1 MSGTVT
7 SIKPDNDLR
16 NRVMAPAESR
26 KRKPH
31 WILCEAIRE
40 YVEKEEKQQPMWSP
54 LNATSSIYQTGNR
67 GYTTLVSFL
76 SEKDTTAA
84 VAAIRTIRQAL
95 HILRQHP

>member
-40 YVEKEEKQQPMWSP
+40 YVEKEEKQQRCWEEAMASWQDFQQSG
-54 LNATSSIYQTGNR
+54 LHLTFEEVDSWLAQLEAGNDVEPPKCHKQ
-67 GYTTLVSFL
+67 YLPN
-76 SEKDTTAA
+76 
-84 VAAIRTIRQAL
+84 RQ
-95 HILRQHP
+95 